1 MRCICSCHS
10 GVNQRVLG
18 ERRNKKD
25 IRAAIGI
32 GGRHVDHR
40 EILIEMGPLEAL
52 VKISDTRGPHPC
64 RLDMLA
70 MDRAALGPPAGPI
83 ALELC
88 RNAEVVAQGRPVCP
102 LCGQPMDPDGHFCPR
117 ANGHPRPSD

>member
-1 MRCICSCHS
+1 MEARILLDS
-10 GVNQRVLG
+10 
-18 ERRNKKD
+18 EA

-88 RNAEVVAQGRPVCP
+88 RNAEVVARGRT
-102 LCGQPMDPDGHFCPR
+102 GPDGRLSLPIKTRGAFR
-117 ANGHPRPSD
+117 LMFQGAGLRRTDVRIEI